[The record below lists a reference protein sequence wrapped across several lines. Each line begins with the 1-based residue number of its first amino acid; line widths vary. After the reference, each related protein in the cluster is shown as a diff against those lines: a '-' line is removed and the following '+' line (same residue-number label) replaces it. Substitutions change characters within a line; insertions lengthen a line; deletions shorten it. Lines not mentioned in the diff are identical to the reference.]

1 MLGGNLRP
9 QELAL
14 VGPDTLRALER
25 IRVDKAFMACAGL
38 DVEHGATVSDVL
50 EADVKRAMIR
60 SADQVILLADHT
72 KWERRSLVAYARL
85 DQFTALVSDANL
97 SPLVQEL
104 VKSAGVDVIIGEI
117 HMEG

>member
-1 MLGGNLRP
+1 
-9 QELAL
+9 
-14 VGPDTLRALER
+14 
-25 IRVDKAFMACAGL
+25 
-38 DVEHGATVSDVL
+38 
-50 EADVKRAMIR
+50 MIR